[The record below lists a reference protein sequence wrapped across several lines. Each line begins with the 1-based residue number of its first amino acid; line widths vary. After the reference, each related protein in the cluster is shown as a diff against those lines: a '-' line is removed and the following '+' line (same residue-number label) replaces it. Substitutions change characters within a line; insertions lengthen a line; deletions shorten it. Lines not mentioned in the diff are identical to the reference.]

1 MRLVC
6 LSDTHGLHD
15 QVRLPPGDLLL
26 HAGDV
31 SGRGRLDEIGRFLSW
46 FGRVGDFRH
55 RVMIAGNH
63 DVAFERTPHLAE
75 GLIPDNVTYLSDS
88 GVELDG
94 VRFWGSPVTPEFMGW
109 AFNRTDE
116 ELAQHWT
123 RVPAGV
129 DVLVTHGPPRGILD
143 RVLPDGQAVGCPHLG
158 RMIERRRPRVH
169 VFGHIHEGYG
179 REERGGVQYL
189 NAAVCDTHYQVS
201 QPPQVV
207 DVGEVSG

>member
-6 LSDTHGLHD
+6 IADTHGLHD
-15 QVRLPPGDLLL
+15 QVRLPPGDVLL

-31 SGRGRLDEIGRFLSW
+31 SCHGRLDEIGRFLSW

-63 DVAFERTPHLAE
+63 DFAFERTPHLAE
-75 GLIPDNVTYLSDS
+75 GLIPDNVTYLKDS

-94 VRFWGSPVTPEFMGW
+94 VRFWGSPVTPEFMRW

-116 ELAQHWT
+116 ELRQHWGQL
-123 RVPAGV
+123 PAGV
-129 DVLVTHGPPRGILD
+129 DVVVTHGPPRGVLD
-143 RVLPDGQAVGCPHLG
+143 RVLPEGQAVGCPHLG
-158 RMIERRRPRVH
+158 WVIEHLRPRVH

-179 REERGGVQYL
+179 REKRGGVQYL
-189 NAAVCDTHYQVS
+189 NAAVCDARYRVS

-207 DVGEVSG
+207 DVGEMSG